1 LCSSSTQAKET
12 ANVSEVNT
20 IAPPMC
26 FRFVR
31 LWVPAARI
39 LALLQSGVELAQP
52 CSRRAIAHFRQIG

>member
-1 LCSSSTQAKET
+1 M
-12 ANVSEVNT
+12 SELNT

-52 CSRRAIAHFRQIG
+52 CSRGAIAHIRQIG